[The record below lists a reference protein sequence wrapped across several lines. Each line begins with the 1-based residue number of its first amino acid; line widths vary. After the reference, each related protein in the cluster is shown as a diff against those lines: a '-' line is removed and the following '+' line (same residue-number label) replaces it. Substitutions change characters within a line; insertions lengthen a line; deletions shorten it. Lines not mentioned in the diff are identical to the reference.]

1 MDNAYFKFKME
12 ISGSPTDV
20 LSIFEVLKSYHT
32 GHNGVKIDLEIQG
45 KNISDLRDDDILS
58 FLAENGTVC
67 VSGDGPYG
75 PYDELNEVDIFRD
88 ASEAAPHAQ
97 FSANIEGMRSYDE
110 QNLSCQLKD
119 GILNIHT
126 EIFDN
131 FSIDSEYIEYVAKQ
145 LPYEKFIKIYKIDK
159 DTLERDDYE
168 NLLAELYDE
177 VTSDDSILDVKFDDF
192 IAVLD
197 DNGIDSELKEG
208 DYYDALGT
216 LKISSKWDFVFEN
229 NIGIEE
235 FSYDP
240 ISKEYI

>member
-32 GHNGVKIDLEIQG
+32 GHNGVKLDLEIQG
-45 KNISDLRDDDILS
+45 KNISDLHDDDILS

-75 PYDELNEVDIFRD
+75 TFEELNEVDIFRD
-88 ASEAAPHAQ
+88 ASEAAPYAQ
-97 FSANIEGMRSYDE
+97 FSANIEGMTSYDE

-126 EIFDN
+126 ELFDN

-145 LPYEKFIKIYKIDK
+145 LPYEKFIKLYKIDK

-177 VTSDDSILDVKFDDF
+177 VTSADSILDVKFDDF
-192 IAVLD
+192 IAVLG
-197 DNGIDSELKEG
+197 DNGINSELKEG
-208 DYYDALGT
+208 DYYDALGM

-240 ISKEYI
+240 ISKEYN